1 MRLTLKLMAAV
12 AAVISLCLSGGCSS
26 EGIDELSFEQFNL
39 VRQKNGPDLGYS
51 PESGVTI
58 LKIRGKAFKDLDRDG
73 ALSPY
78 EDWRIFPEERAR
90 DLADR
95 LSLEELAGL
104 LLVSNHQSIPSQ
116 GRGVMAPEIEL
127 TDAQKDLMR
136 KPSFVRALRNY
147 FQAAWDDVPYPDP
160 KSIDMSELTPEEKVY
175 LSDYKT
181 IVAFVAYMMERT
193 NSVQSY
199 NGTTFA
205 ESGARSWDLTDQQ
218 KKFLGEDKLR
228 GILITS
234 VESPEVAAKWN
245 NTVQA
250 FVEGSGHG
258 IPVGIHSDPR
268 HQAPSDVEFYAGS
281 GGTISR
287 WPSSLGLAA
296 SFDPDLMER
305 HGQVASIEYR
315 ALGITT
321 ALSPQVDIA
330 TEPRWWRFD
339 GTYGEDPDLST
350 DMARAY
356 CDGFQTSP
364 EDKRISEA
372 WGYESVN
379 AMLKHWYGYGAQEGG
394 RDSHFANGKYA
405 VYPGNN
411 LEEHLKSFVEGGMRL
426 KKGTGSASA
435 VMPTYSI
442 LWNQDPSGENVGGAF
457 SEWCIKKKLREDS
470 NFDGVVCTDW
480 GITLDNTAVDYT
492 GGGEPWGVET
502 LSVPERHYKIFRA
515 DVDQIGG
522 SNIAAPV
529 LEAYNMWVKDFG
541 EESASERFRMS
552 AYRILLNMFR
562 VGLFENPYLD
572 PAKTKEIVGNP
583 DFMKEGYE
591 AQLRSLVLVK
601 NEGNKV
607 LPQSGRKKV
616 YFPKRHLPAIPG
628 LWGGM
633 SEDHYDYPFSLDLVS
648 KYYDVVQ
655 TPSEA
660 DFALVGIFNPAIS
673 VGWDINDI
681 KKGGNGY
688 LPISLQYEPYTATLA
703 REVSIAGGH
712 HTESFTNRS
721 YKGKTVRTRNY
732 DDLLLVKE
740 TKRVMGDKP
749 VVVVI
754 CVDKPFVPQFEPYAD
769 AVLISFNVQHQAAL
783 DLISGNAEPSGLLP
797 MQLPAN
803 METVETQKE
812 DVPRDM
818 ECYKD
823 SEGNVYDFA
832 FGMNWNGVI
841 NDDRV
846 KKYK

>member
-26 EGIDELSFEQFNL
+26 DRIDELSFEQFNL

-73 ALSPY
+73 TLSPY

-127 TDAQKDLMR
+127 TEAQKDLMR

-616 YFPKRHLPAIPG
+616 YFPKRHFPAIPG

-655 TPSEA
+655 TPAEA

-740 TKRVMGDKP
+740 TKRAMGDKP

>member
-1 MRLTLKLMAAV
+1 MSCLLSSLILCARRTDR
-12 AAVISLCLSGGCSS
+12 IS
-26 EGIDELSFEQFNL
+26 GIA
-39 VRQKNGPDLGYS
+39 R
-51 PESGVTI
+51 
-58 LKIRGKAFKDLDRDG
+58 RGKAFKDLDRDG
-73 ALSPY
+73 TLSPY

-339 GTYGEDPDLST
+339 GTYGEDPDLSA

-372 WGYESVN
+372 WGTRASMPCSSTGTDMEPRRAAATVIS
-379 AMLKHWYGYGAQEGG
+379 
-394 RDSHFANGKYA
+394 
-405 VYPGNN
+405 PTGNT
-411 LEEHLKSFVEGGMRL
+411 LSTR
-426 KKGTGSASA
+426 
-435 VMPTYSI
+435 
-442 LWNQDPSGENVGGAF
+442 
-457 SEWCIKKKLREDS
+457 
-470 NFDGVVCTDW
+470 
-480 GITLDNTAVDYT
+480 GITLKSISSPSWKAVC
-492 GGGEPWGVET
+492 
-502 LSVPERHYKIFRA
+502 A
-515 DVDQIGG
+515 
-522 SNIAAPV
+522 
-529 LEAYNMWVKDFG
+529 
-541 EESASERFRMS
+541 
-552 AYRILLNMFR
+552 
-562 VGLFENPYLD
+562 
-572 PAKTKEIVGNP
+572 
-583 DFMKEGYE
+583 
-591 AQLRSLVLVK
+591 
-601 NEGNKV
+601 
-607 LPQSGRKKV
+607 
-616 YFPKRHLPAIPG
+616 
-628 LWGGM
+628 
-633 SEDHYDYPFSLDLVS
+633 
-648 KYYDVVQ
+648 
-655 TPSEA
+655 
-660 DFALVGIFNPAIS
+660 
-673 VGWDINDI
+673 
-681 KKGGNGY
+681 
-688 LPISLQYEPYTATLA
+688 
-703 REVSIAGGH
+703 
-712 HTESFTNRS
+712 
-721 YKGKTVRTRNY
+721 
-732 DDLLLVKE
+732 
-740 TKRVMGDKP
+740 
-749 VVVVI
+749 
-754 CVDKPFVPQFEPYAD
+754 
-769 AVLISFNVQHQAAL
+769 
-783 DLISGNAEPSGLLP
+783 
-797 MQLPAN
+797 
-803 METVETQKE
+803 
-812 DVPRDM
+812 
-818 ECYKD
+818 
-823 SEGNVYDFA
+823 
-832 FGMNWNGVI
+832 
-841 NDDRV
+841 
-846 KKYK
+846 